1 MESPDN
7 FAHYAENFH
16 PGMIQTMNFE
26 SQSLSNTEPASGIDF
41 GILGDDPAAWVW
53 DGVSR

>member
-1 MESPDN
+1 
-7 FAHYAENFH
+7 
-16 PGMIQTMNFE
+16 MIQTMNIE